1 MKSVFVDC
9 FKNILYILLYYDI
22 SKSVSTLLRACTF
35 LKDNSFISI
44 YQIDFFF
51 LQNVWGTEHRA
62 HKKNGQARKDIM
74 SIMIEPCTK
83 KRAMPKLKC
92 DISNGVYLNTDSPGK
107 KCF

>member
-44 YQIDFFF
+44 YQIDFFYKMSEE
-51 LQNVWGTEHRA
+51 QNTELT
-62 HKKNGQARKDIM
+62 KKNGQVRKDM